1 MADTI
6 IGPARRLGRVEFV
19 TLLAMSMSL
28 AALGIDLMLPAF
40 EQMRADLGL
49 DPGATEMAGTVTAYF
64 IGLAVGQFLYGPLAD
79 RYGRRP
85 ALYLGYGIYG
95 IGALAAAVS
104 PTLEILLLS
113 RVLWGLGAAGP
124 AVVTRAVIRDTFEG
138 DQMSRAMSMIVAVF
152 ILVPVI
158 APSIGA
164 AAITIM
170 SWRWLFVGC
179 VGATAIMAL
188 WARRLPETL
197 HPTDRLPLRLG
208 RIGRAAGSV
217 LTNRQA
223 LLYTLA
229 LTALYSVFTSYVASS
244 ENIFVGVFDQ
254 ARLFPV
260 IFGGLAGTI
269 GLSMLVNARIVRTV
283 GTLRL
288 AHLVLIGYLVLAA
301 ALVTVAVL
309 TDGRPPLWLFLVGMA
324 AMLSAHALLIPN
336 FTTIALAPLG
346 HIAGTASSVV
356 GGIQLGIGASLGLL
370 LDRTFD
376 GSVLP
381 LSLGFLGYGLVALG
395 LVLTAERGK
404 LFGQL
409 AGRQTPAAPA
419 QLSPSPVTSADRAD
433 RPTPEAGTMSGALHS
448 CHASERSGAEHVHRA
463 HRPD

>member
-1 MADTI
+1 MADSI
-6 IGPARRLGRVEFV
+6 VGPTRRLGRVEFIA
-19 TLLAMSMSL
+19 LLAMSMSL

-49 DPGATEMAGTVTAYF
+49 ETGATEIAGTVTAYF
-64 IGLAVGQFLYGPLAD
+64 LGLAFGQLLYGPLAD

-85 ALYLGYGIYG
+85 ALYLGYSIYG
-95 IGALAAAVS
+95 IGALLAAMS
-104 PTLEILLLS
+104 PTLELLLAS

-124 AVVTRAVIRDTFEG
+124 AVVTRAVIRDSFDG
-138 DQMSRAMSMIVAVF
+138 DQMSRVMSMVVAVF
-152 ILVPVI
+152 ILVPVM

-164 AAITIM
+164 AAITVM

-179 VGATAIMAL
+179 VGATAIMAI

-197 HPTDRLPLRLG
+197 RTADRLPLRVG
-208 RIGRAAGSV
+208 RIARAATSV
-217 LTNRQA
+217 VTNRQA

-254 ARLFPV
+254 ARLYPI
-260 IFGGLAGTI
+260 IFGGLAGAI
-269 GLSMLVNARIVRTV
+269 GLAMLVNARIVRTV

-288 AHLVLIGYLVLAA
+288 AHIVLLGYLVMAA
-301 ALVTVAVL
+301 ALVTLSVV

-356 GGIQLGIGASLGLL
+356 GGIQLGVGALLGLL

-381 LSLGFLGYGLVALG
+381 LSLGFLGYGVIALS
-395 LVLTAERGK
+395 LVLGAERGR

-409 AGRQTPAAPA
+409 AGREILVAPA
-419 QLSPSPVTSADRAD
+419 QLPPPPV
-433 RPTPEAGTMSGALHS
+433 PQVEPGG
-448 CHASERSGAEHVHRA
+448 
-463 HRPD
+463 PDGI

>member
-1 MADTI
+1 MVDTI
-6 IGPARRLGRVEFV
+6 VGPARQLGRVEFIA
-19 TLLAMSMSL
+19 LLAMSMSL

-40 EQMRADLGL
+40 EQMRGDLGL
-49 DPGATEMAGTVTAYF
+49 EPGATEIAGIVTAYF

-85 ALYLGYGIYG
+85 ALYLGYATYG
-95 IGALAAAVS
+95 VGALLAAAS
-104 PTLEILLLS
+104 PTLEILLIS

-170 SWRWLFVGC
+170 SWRWLFVGS
-179 VGATAIMAL
+179 VGATAVMAL

-197 HPTDRLPLRLG
+197 RPDDRLPLRLG
-208 RIGRAAGSV
+208 RIARAAGSV
-217 LTNRQA
+217 VTNRQA

-229 LTALYSVFTSYVASS
+229 LTALYSVFTSYIASS

-254 ARLFPV
+254 ERLYPV
-260 IFGGLAGTI
+260 IFGGLAGAI
-269 GLSMLVNARIVRTV
+269 GLSMLLNARIVRTV

-288 AHLVLIGYLVLAA
+288 AHRVLLGYLGMAA
-301 ALVTVAVL
+301 GLVTLAVL
-309 TDGRPPLWLFLVGMA
+309 TDGRPPLGLFLIGMA

-381 LSLGFLGYGLVALG
+381 LSLGFLGYGVAAFG
-395 LVLTAERGK
+395 LVMVAEHGK

-409 AGRQTPAAPA
+409 AGRETLVAPA
-419 QLSPSPVTSADRAD
+419 QLPPPPV
-433 RPTPEAGTMSGALHS
+433 PQVEPGG
-448 CHASERSGAEHVHRA
+448 
-463 HRPD
+463 PDDS

>member
-1 MADTI
+1 VADTI
-6 IGPARRLGRVEFV
+6 VGPVRHLGRVEFIA
-19 TLLAMSMSL
+19 LLAMSMSL

-49 DPGATEMAGTVTAYF
+49 DPGATEIAGTVTAYF
-64 IGLAVGQFLYGPLAD
+64 LGLAVGQFIYGPLAD

-95 IGALAAAVS
+95 LGALLAAMS

-158 APSIGA
+158 APSMGA

-197 HPTDRLPLRLG
+197 RPTDRLPLRFG
-208 RIGRAAGSV
+208 RIARAAGSV
-217 LTNRQA
+217 VTNRQA

-229 LTALYSVFTSYVASS
+229 LTALYSVFTSYIASS

-254 ARLFPV
+254 ARLYPI
-260 IFGGLAGTI
+260 IFGGLAATI
-269 GLSMLVNARIVRTV
+269 GLSMLVNARIVRSV

-288 AHLVLIGYLVLAA
+288 AHLVLLGYLGMAAVLAA
-301 ALVTVAVL
+301 LAVL
-309 TDGRPPLWLFLVGMA
+309 TGGRPPLWLFLVGMA

-356 GGIQLGIGASLGLL
+356 GGIQLGVGASLGLL
-370 LDRTFD
+370 LDRSFD

-381 LSLGFLGYGLVALG
+381 LSLGFLGYGVVALF
-395 LVLTAERGK
+395 LVLIAERGN

-409 AGRQTPAAPA
+409 AGRGAVVAPA
-419 QLSPSPVTSADRAD
+419 QLPPPPIDPVRT
-433 RPTPEAGTMSGALHS
+433 GQ
-448 CHASERSGAEHVHRA
+448 
-463 HRPD
+463 PDES

>member
-6 IGPARRLGRVEFV
+6 VGPARQLGRVEFIA
-19 TLLAMSMSL
+19 LLAMSMSL

-40 EQMRADLGL
+40 EQMRSDLGL
-49 DPGATEMAGTVTAYF
+49 EPGATEIAGTVTAYF
-64 IGLAVGQFLYGPLAD
+64 IGLAVGQLLYGPLAD
-79 RYGRRP
+79 RFGRRP
-85 ALYLGYGIYG
+85 ALYLGYVTYG
-95 IGALAAAVS
+95 VGALLAAAS
-104 PTLEILLLS
+104 PTLEILLIS

-179 VGATAIMAL
+179 VGAAAVMAL

-197 HPTDRLPLRLG
+197 RPADRLPLRLG
-208 RIGRAAGSV
+208 RVARAAGSV
-217 LTNRQA
+217 VTNRQA

-229 LTALYSVFTSYVASS
+229 LTALYSVFTSYIASS

-254 ARLFPV
+254 ERLYPV
-260 IFGGLAGTI
+260 IFGGLAGAI
-269 GLSMLVNARIVRTV
+269 GLSMLLNARIVRTV

-288 AHLVLIGYLVLAA
+288 AHRVLFGYLVMGAG
-301 ALVTVAVL
+301 LVTLAVV
-309 TDGRPPLWLFLVGMA
+309 TDGRPPLGLFLIGMA

-356 GGIQLGIGASLGLL
+356 GGIQLGVGASLGLL

-381 LSLGFLGYGLVALG
+381 LSLGFLGYGVVAFG
-395 LVLTAERGK
+395 LVMVAERGK

-409 AGRQTPAAPA
+409 AGREALVAPA
-419 QLSPSPVTSADRAD
+419 QLPPPPLPQVEPGSSHDR
-433 RPTPEAGTMSGALHS
+433 
-448 CHASERSGAEHVHRA
+448 
-463 HRPD
+463 